1 MTGLLGTHVPQ
12 IFKLHKAMFLEFI
25 ELNVMKGNETRM
37 QMGAASQAQNHVTS
51 RSVRATCG
59 FASYVISGRNCGS
72 RLAAKRLKGIKKMPP
87 NKWVRQQKSE
97 IIFRMHLRFRTTHN
111 QTHRSGQLHSRTP
124 RQRRFPEFV
133 ANTSRCRCTFQ
144 L

>member
-72 RLAAKRLKGIKKMPP
+72 RLAAKRLKGIKKNAAEQMGSAAEIRNYFPDAP
-87 NKWVRQQKSE
+87 AVSYYAQSDSSE
-97 IIFRMHLRFRTTHN
+97 RTT
-111 QTHRSGQLHSRTP
+111 P
-124 RQRRFPEFV
+124 
-133 ANTSRCRCTFQ
+133 
-144 L
+144 